1 MTKIK
6 KIALAVSALG
16 FMGSHIVP
24 AHAGEIDD
32 LKAMMKQMQE
42 RLAQLEA
49 KQKAAPAAAAPANA
63 VVAGDIPGSIK
74 VPGTDTSLK
83 VYGYAQLDMVKD
95 FKGRNDDIN
104 NNDWASAVFVQPFD
118 NSTAG
123 SKKKGQVYLTGKT
136 SRLGVMTSTPTDMG
150 NLTVKLEGDF
160 NAPNAF
166 QGELATNSVG
176 FRLRHAYGQVGNWL
190 VGQTWGNF
198 LDLRSFAD
206 TVDFNGPGGNPLL
219 RHPQVRYTANVG
231 QGSTLAVSLENPAS
245 LTFSGSDFDKN
256 PDLVANWSYNTD
268 KGHLSLRAVSH
279 EYSNAV
285 RSKRG
290 YGVGLGG
297 SMMFGKD
304 TLVAQVNTGDGIGRY
319 MLNSLIQGA
328 ADVGS
333 EIRLWRATG
342 WHLGYTHVWSPAV
355 RSNLVVSQTRFASDA
370 KLDAFGRGLGSADL
384 VPNKKIDQAFLNTF
398 WGIAKNT
405 ELGLEYAYG
414 KRTTFGPEVGT
425 QERINATVHYNFY

>member
-6 KIALAVSALG
+6 QIALAVSALG
-16 FMGSHIVP
+16 LAGSYIGP
-24 AHAGEIDD
+24 AQAGEIDD

-42 RLAQLEA
+42 RIAQLEA

-63 VVAGDIPGSIK
+63 VVAGSMPGSIK
-74 VPGTDTSLK
+74 VPGSDTSLK
-83 VYGYAQLDMVKD
+83 IYGYAQLDMTKD

-104 NNDWASAVFVQPFD
+104 NNDWASAIFVQPFD

-123 SKKKGQVYLTGKT
+123 SKKKGQVYLTSKT
-136 SRLGVMTSTPTDMG
+136 SRLGVMTSTPSAMG
-150 NLTVKLEGDF
+150 DLTVKLEGDF
-160 NAPNAF
+160 NAPNGY
-166 QGELATNSVG
+166 QGELATNSVI

-190 VGQTWGNF
+190 IGQTWGNF
-198 LDLRSFAD
+198 LDLGSFAD
-206 TVDFNGPGGNPLL
+206 TVDFNGPGANPLL
-219 RHPQVRYTANVG
+219 RHPQVRYTATLGKGN
-231 QGSTLAVSLENPAS
+231 TLAVSLENPQS

-256 PDLVANWSYNTD
+256 PDLVGNWTYSTD
-268 KGHLSLRAVSH
+268 TGHFSLRAVSH
-279 EYSNAV
+279 EYSNTV
-285 RSKRG
+285 HSKRA
-290 YGVGLGG
+290 YGVGFGG
-297 SMMFGKD
+297 SMAFGKD
-304 TLVAQVNTGDGIGRY
+304 TLVGQVNTGNGIGRY

-342 WHLGYTHVWSPAV
+342 WHLGYTHVWAPAV
-355 RSNLVVSQTRFASDA
+355 RSNFIVSQTHFASDA

-384 VPNKKIDQAFLNTF
+384 VPNKKIDQVFLNTF

-425 QERINATVHYNFY
+425 QERVNATVHYNFF